1 MPQHEPKI
9 CPRCRQQ
16 FECRT
21 GDVPNCQCSAVSLT
35 IEERAFIE
43 DRYEDCLCINC
54 LKDLKNKYV
63 FFKEKFMYNNE

>member
-1 MPQHEPKI
+1 MPLHEPKT
-9 CPRCRQQ
+9 CPRCGQP
-16 FECRT
+16 FACRV
-21 GDVPNCQCSAVSLT
+21 GDVANCQCSSVTLT

-63 FFKEKFMYNNE
+63 FFKEKFMQ